1 MICPN
6 CKFELDDLSRECP
19 KCGVIFEKYRKPEK
33 KVVKEEKLSAKEM
46 AAVVE
51 SGGFVR
57 EMFFHVEP
65 DTNPVYFGGRLLLF
79 VVLFVWGLKF
89 IFSTVDSGAVM
100 KSFFHLVNLPFHE
113 AGHILFRPFGRYMT
127 SLGGSLFQLMMP
139 LICMGVF
146 LVSTRDPFAASL
158 SFWWF
163 GQNFLDLAPYIN
175 DARRLVLPL
184 LGGNIGKTS
193 PYGFHD
199 WEFILREAGLVHYDR
214 ALALFAHK
222 LGIIIMM
229 AAMVW
234 AAYILFKQFKNL
246 DLKSGQLL

>member
-6 CKFELDDLSRECP
+6 CKFDQDDLNTECP

-33 KVVKEEKLSAKEM
+33 KAAEPDQPSAKEL

-51 SGGFVR
+51 SGGYVR
-57 EMFFHVEP
+57 EMLFNVEP
-65 DTNPVYFGGRLLLF
+65 DTNPLYFGGRVLLF
-79 VVLFVWGLKF
+79 AVLFIWGLKF
-89 IFSTVDSGAVM
+89 FFSSVDSGAVM

-158 SFWWF
+158 AFWWF
-163 GQNFLDLAPYIN
+163 GENFLDLAPYIN

-184 LGGNIGKTS
+184 LGGNTGRTS

-199 WEFILREAGLVHYDR
+199 WEFILKEAGLIRYDR

-222 LGIIIMM
+222 LGIAVMI
-229 AAMVW
+229 AAVVW
-234 AAYILFKQFKNL
+234 AAYILYKQFRNL
-246 DLKSGQLL
+246 DLKNSL